1 MMSFTKIISSVLYT
15 KNFYKGDLMTRNIL
29 IAFAIMIIALVGLSV
44 ASAADNGTVD
54 DVEINDIDNVVVVD
68 DTADSIAD
76 VNDVDEIAADDPK
89 PVMMYDDVNSIQ
101 TEPVDGDNELVDN
114 QTEPIVEYSEY
125 IISNYDLINLYYDT
139 SYNKHNELNVEY
151 IDSVLDEINCMY
163 EYGFRC
169 KEIAEKVNMTV
180 DQTQNVV
187 DRYLFTPIG
196 DDEFTYN
203 VYRLYGSATIEEIA
217 KELGAYNEQVLDKVM
232 QINSGRYGSDYKR
245 LFLGRDMNSRNEQLS
260 DYIIGDI

>member
-1 MMSFTKIISSVLYT
+1 
-15 KNFYKGDLMTRNIL
+15 MTRNIL

-89 PVMMYDDVNSIQ
+89 PVMRYDDVNSIQ

-139 SYNKHNELNVEY
+139 SYNKHNELNVGY